1 MVSPRKEN
9 SWMVDILL
17 KILGVPQ
24 QFPMVKRSS
33 FLSNDLGDLGSDLL
47 LWLKSVLKIS
57 GLLIETSE
65 RQMSEWR
72 QAGKVHMMRGYRSSY
87 LKTHSLPGWQCCI
100 RLLLGRLLPHR
111 KCLLSCGWIVF
122 GFDFFLSYPPFPVMV
137 FPSSH
142 TTWIL
147 NQHSERYTGNPR
159 SAASKIRPFLL
170 NLSLNQW
177 FKQVDCVGPILLF
190 GPELKKQRP
199 WHVAQIGKG
208 LSGVTSDS
216 SLQSSA
222 IGQRISSTFLQIL
235 NWSKI

>member
-57 GLLIETSE
+57 DYWLRRVRGRCRNEGRQGRSTWWGVPKLIPENPFIA
-65 RQMSEWR
+65 WL
-72 QAGKVHMMRGYRSSY
+72 A
-87 LKTHSLPGWQCCI
+87 CCI

-122 GFDFFLSYPPFPVMV
+122 GFDFFCHIRRFLSWYFQA
-137 FPSSH
+137 H
-142 TTWIL
+142 TRLEFWTNIPKGIL
-147 NQHSERYTGNPR
+147 E
-159 SAASKIRPFLL
+159 
-170 NLSLNQW
+170 
-177 FKQVDCVGPILLF
+177 IL
-190 GPELKKQRP
+190 
-199 WHVAQIGKG
+199 VAQHPKSAHFCWIQFILESMTQTSGLQGAHLSSFSGWPRVEQATSLACGADRKG
-208 LSGVTSDS
+208 SFGVRSGP
-216 SLQSSA
+216 SLPSSA
-222 IGQRISSTFLQIL
+222 IGQRIL
-235 NWSKI
+235 

>member
-57 GLLIETSE
+57 DYWLRRVRGRCRNEGRQGRSTWWGVPKLIPESPFIA
-65 RQMSEWR
+65 WL
-72 QAGKVHMMRGYRSSY
+72 A
-87 LKTHSLPGWQCCI
+87 CCI

-122 GFDFFLSYPPFPVMV
+122 GFDFFVISAVSCHDISKLTHDLNSEPTFRKVYWK
-137 FPSSH
+137 SS
-142 TTWIL
+142 
-147 NQHSERYTGNPR
+147 
-159 SAASKIRPFLL
+159 
-170 NLSLNQW
+170 
-177 FKQVDCVGPILLF
+177 
-190 GPELKKQRP
+190 
-199 WHVAQIGKG
+199 
-208 LSGVTSDS
+208 
-216 SLQSSA
+216 
-222 IGQRISSTFLQIL
+222 
-235 NWSKI
+235 

>member
-57 GLLIETSE
+57 DYWLRRVRGRCQNEGRQGRSTWWGVPKLIPENPFIA
-65 RQMSEWR
+65 WL
-72 QAGKVHMMRGYRSSY
+72 A
-87 LKTHSLPGWQCCI
+87 CCI

-122 GFDFFLSYPPFPVMV
+122 GFDFSVISAFSCHDISNLTHDLNSEPTFRKVYWK
-137 FPSSH
+137 SS
-142 TTWIL
+142 
-147 NQHSERYTGNPR
+147 
-159 SAASKIRPFLL
+159 
-170 NLSLNQW
+170 
-177 FKQVDCVGPILLF
+177 
-190 GPELKKQRP
+190 
-199 WHVAQIGKG
+199 
-208 LSGVTSDS
+208 
-216 SLQSSA
+216 
-222 IGQRISSTFLQIL
+222 
-235 NWSKI
+235 